1 MMAAE
6 TVCFFP
12 VRHIAYVLL
21 ENDALAG
28 SELETNKARCTGS
41 ELCECPTNSAKGL
54 QAFSSRDYAFMLL
67 PGGCAWA
74 HLPLCIESKL

>member
-54 QAFSSRDYAFMLL
+54 
-67 PGGCAWA
+67 
-74 HLPLCIESKL
+74 